1 MIRKTIISITL
12 ALLTCTAAV
21 TAKEYKAVVFGVK
34 ADGVTN
40 NTSSIQRAIDY
51 ISKQGGG
58 TLVFYVGRYVTGSFQ
73 LKSNVNIKISGGA
86 VLVFSPNAFDVEGVD
101 GMNAMMYGDAV
112 ENVHIYGG
120 GTFEGSAQT
129 LNASIEAQAA
139 KGHIADAGKFK
150 PSIIAL
156 KNCKNIELSTFYL
169 QNAPSTTMTL
179 KDCENISIKDF
190 YIFNRDVP
198 ATGFNISGC
207 KNVTVDNTY
216 FDTNTTVAS
225 DGTSSGLS
233 FKGCRTSKGETVEVS
248 K

>member
-1 MIRKTIISITL
+1 MAL
-12 ALLTCTAAV
+12 ALLTCTAA

-40 NTSSIQRAIDY
+40 NTASIQRAIDY

-101 GMNAMMYGDAV
+101 GMNAMMYGDGV
-112 ENVHIYGG
+112 ENVYIYGG

-129 LNASIEAQAA
+129 LNANIDAQVE
-139 KGHIADAGKFK
+139 KGHIANAESFK

-156 KNCKNIELSTFYL
+156 KNCKNVKFSKFYL
-169 QNAPSTTMTL
+169 QNAPATTVTL
-179 KDCENISIKDF
+179 KNCENINISDF
-190 YIFNRDVP
+190 YILNRDVP
-198 ATGFNISGC
+198 ATGFNLSGC
-207 KNVTVDNTY
+207 KGVTVDNTY
-216 FDTNTTVAS
+216 FDTKTTVAS

-233 FKGCRTSKGETVEVS
+233 FKGCRTSTGESVDVS